1 MLLKDRKLKE
11 KTCCK
16 VHEICIA
23 LWFMGLPKGM
33 MLSKKAA
40 YPLTPQSDQYLT
52 SPNSITLESM
62 MKVIRIKEVINKFS
76 FSVAKKMYR
85 EQYGESAY

>member
-1 MLLKDRKLKE
+1 MLLKDRKITE

-23 LWFMGLPKGM
+23 LWFMGLPGGM

-52 SPNSITLESM
+52 SPNSITLESI
-62 MKVIRIKEVINKFS
+62 MKVMRIKEVINKFS